1 MDKVSQN
8 HFKEL
13 KKLHLAKYRYEQ
25 QQFLIEGEKIIQEAI
40 QDGIALIKALY
51 LSENYI
57 PDYSLPPNIPVYT
70 LTQVQSD
77 KLTQLQTFPKI
88 MALMVMPPVQSY
100 NPEQNAVFLE
110 SIRDPG
116 NLGTIIRI
124 CDWYGIPQV
133 LLTPDCVDVYNAKT
147 LQSSMGSFMRV
158 HCITV
163 HEFTQYSKN
172 YYIADMEGI
181 PIEQVSFQEPFI
193 LQMGN
198 ESKGIRKKGMNAVS
212 VTIPRVGKA
221 ESLNV
226 AVATA
231 ICLERIRASKSQ
243 V

>member
-13 KKLHLAKYRYEQ
+13 KKLHLAKYRYEE

-70 LTQVQSD
+70 LTQAQSE

-88 MALMVMPPVQSY
+88 MALMAMPPMQNY
-100 NPEQNAVFLE
+100 NSEQNAVFLE

-124 CDWYGIPQV
+124 CDWYGISQI

-147 LQSSMGSFMRV
+147 LQASMGSFMRV
-158 HCITV
+158 RCITV
-163 HEFTQYSKN
+163 HEFTQYPKN

-181 PIEQVSFQEPFI
+181 PIERVSFQEPFV

-198 ESKGIRKKGMNAVS
+198 ESKGIQQKGMNAVS

-231 ICLERIRASKSQ
+231 ICLERIRTSKSL

>member
-13 KKLHLAKYRYEQ
+13 KKLHLAKYRYEE

-70 LTQVQSD
+70 LTQTQSE

-88 MALMVMPPVQSY
+88 MALMAMPPMQNY
-100 NPEQNAVFLE
+100 NSEQNAVFLE

-124 CDWYGIPQV
+124 CDWYGIPQI

-147 LQSSMGSFMRV
+147 LQSSMGSFLRV
-158 HCITV
+158 KCITI
-163 HEFTQYSKN
+163 HELPKN
-172 YYIADMEGI
+172 KAHHYIADLEGI
-181 PIEQVSFQEPFI
+181 SIEQVSFQEPFI

-198 ESKGIRKKGMNAVS
+198 ESKGIQKKGMNAVS

-231 ICLERIRASKSQ
+231 ICLERIRTSKSQ